1 MEVQIK
7 EFKMKQMEVIKKK
20 KSPKKSKNRQIC
32 IKCPGE
38 FQNRAHVAKYE
49 LNSDVFQNKEHIGFS
64 TRANS
69 CQLAQNFKML
79 PALPKLKFLNKRK
92 ISHLAQNLNSSKR
105 AKCCR
110 LSKNLN

>member
-69 CQLAQNFKML
+69 C
-79 PALPKLKFLNKRK
+79 R
-92 ISHLAQNLNSSKR
+92 LAQNLNSSVMCEMLPARPKFQN
-105 AKCCR
+105 AAGSTKT
-110 LSKNLN
+110 